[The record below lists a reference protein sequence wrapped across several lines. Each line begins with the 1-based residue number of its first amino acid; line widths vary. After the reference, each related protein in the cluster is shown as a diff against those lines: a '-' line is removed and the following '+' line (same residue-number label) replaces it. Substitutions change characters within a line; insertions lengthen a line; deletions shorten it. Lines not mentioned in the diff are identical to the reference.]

1 MRIILF
7 LLLSLVILNSG
18 ISQSLNYQEVFGED
32 WKKAIDFEKENRNW
46 MKPLITGNNISY
58 PLAIAVI
65 FPELVRF
72 SALREKMEVTLLKA
86 LYVNLGD
93 DYADFS
99 IGFFQMKPSFAG
111 MIREQANSDPELK
124 SEVKFKGKSDYAD
137 IKAFR
142 KEIIADLEDP
152 KTQLIYLIAF
162 LKICEKR
169 YPITGK
175 DEEEKIKFIS
185 TAYNYGIDKSSAQ
198 IEAMI
203 EKKFFNT
210 RLYKT
215 ENYSYAEVSLF
226 WYKQYL
232 SDK

>member
-99 IGFFQMKPSFAG
+99 IGFFQMKPSFAEI
-111 MIREQANSDPELK
+111 IREQANSDPDLK
-124 SEVKFKGKSDYAD
+124 PEVKFKGKSDYAD
-137 IKAFR
+137 IKALR

-169 YPITGK
+169 YPMAGK
-175 DEEEKIKFIS
+175 DEEEKIKFIA
-185 TAYNYGIDKSSAQ
+185 TAYNYGIEKSSAQ

-203 EKKFFNT
+203 EKKYFNT

-215 ENYSYAEVSLF
+215 ENYSYAEVSLY